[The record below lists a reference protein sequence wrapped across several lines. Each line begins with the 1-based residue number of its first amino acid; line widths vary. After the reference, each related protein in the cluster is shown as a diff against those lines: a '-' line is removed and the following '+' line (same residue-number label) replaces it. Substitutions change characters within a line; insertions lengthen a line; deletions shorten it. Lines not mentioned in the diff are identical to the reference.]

1 MTAIVFVPDD
11 HVTIAYDSTPKNP
24 ILPITVYS
32 SDSIWD
38 ATIEL
43 LRAKDYDG
51 ILTLTNKTK
60 DNILSYGNGR
70 VTVQDGLVI
79 LDGDNPVEGIM
90 IDRMLAML
98 DLELDIEPLSLF
110 LVNLYDNP
118 DFRAVNE
125 SYGFIEASDLT
136 ITTDGYLLAYK
147 RVREDYTD
155 IHSGKFDN
163 SIGSICEM
171 PRNKVNGDK
180 TQTCST
186 GLHFCG
192 RDYLPSFGSWGNGY
206 RTMVVKINPRDIVS
220 IPIDYKNHKGR
231 CCKYEVVGEL
241 ENDGMHLEG
250 SITSDYDDN
259 VATSVPATNDD
270 YLPEDNMELDDASL
284 SPEDA
289 AYTRAIR
296 NDDGGREF
304 PSRSAARKWVSWNP
318 GYVVRDRGP
327 GNPRRWYTA
336 PRS

>member
-11 HVTIAYDSTPKNP
+11 HVTIAYDSTPKDP
-24 ILPITVYS
+24 ILPITIYA
-32 SDSIWD
+32 SDTKWEDVIV
-38 ATIEL
+38 L
-43 LRAKDYDG
+43 LREKDYEG
-51 ILTLTNKTK
+51 IRKLMNETK

-70 VTVQDGLVI
+70 VTIQDGLVV

-98 DLELDIEPLSLF
+98 DLEIDIEPLSLF
-110 LVNLYDNP
+110 LINLYDNP

-125 SYGFIEASDLT
+125 SYGFIEASNLT
-136 ITTDGYLLAYK
+136 ITSDGYLLAYK

-180 TQTCST
+180 TQTCSD

-192 RDYLPSFGSWGNGY
+192 RDYLPSFGTWGNGY

-250 SITSDYDDN
+250 NVTTDYDDF
-259 VATSVPATNDD
+259 D
-270 YLPEDNMELDDASL
+270 YGDGLHGEDWTPEDNMELDDPSL

-289 AYTRAIR
+289 EYKLAIQ
-296 NDDGGREF
+296 NDDGGRNF
-304 PSRSAARKWVSWNP
+304 PTRSAARRWTQTNY

-327 GNPRRWYTA
+327 GNPQRWHTTL
-336 PRS
+336 RSN